1 MIEISPI
8 QKSEAFHFIIWN
20 ANGSKFV
27 LQWSCGPDVSNS
39 DAVRFDVDP
48 FRVGQAAELAHGTVE
63 ESSVMFISPLKKPFY
78 TLGPL
83 SSSNIVR
90 PSDP

>member
-1 MIEISPI
+1 
-8 QKSEAFHFIIWN
+8 
-20 ANGSKFV
+20 
-27 LQWSCGPDVSNS
+27 
-39 DAVRFDVDP
+39 VDP